1 MLKRTLSVA
10 LALVVALVGTGLAAD
25 LASANGNDVPERALP
40 LTSPVFGSLTGNHAG
55 AYAFYKFDYPGN
67 FWVAKLTL
75 SFSPDD
81 SVVHRAIGLVV
92 YAPDSTAY
100 TSSVTTTLGLQQVR
114 FAADLAGSYLVQVF
128 NYAHGYTINYTL
140 TTQGIPIPPLAPPT
154 PAPPL
159 VTDNTTP
166 AGAIPLVQSVSGSIT
181 GSSGGA
187 FAYYTFFY
195 PGDESQVS
203 LDMTVWPA
211 DSLLNRGQGFNVYL
225 GDRLIA
231 KSGQDKDDI
240 GRLTARFASVLAGN
254 FLVQVYN
261 YNPGLTTQFTLSR
274 Q

>member
-1 MLKRTLSVA
+1 MLKRTLFVT
-10 LALVVALVGTGLAAD
+10 LVLVVALVSTGLASAD
-25 LASANGNDVPERALP
+25 GNDVPERALP
-40 LTSPVFGSLTGNHAG
+40 LTSPVFGSLTGNSAG
-55 AYAFYKFDYPGN
+55 AYAFYRFDYPGN

-81 SVVHRAIGLVV
+81 SVVHRAIGLII

-100 TSSVTTTLGLQQVR
+100 TSSITTTLGLQQVR

-128 NYAHGYTINYTL
+128 NYAQGYTINYTL
-140 TTQGIPIPPLAPPT
+140 TTQGIPLPPLAPPPVT
-154 PAPPL
+154 PPAG
-159 VTDNTTP
+159 VDNTTP
-166 AGAIPLVQSVSGSIT
+166 AGAIPLGQSVSGSVT
-181 GSSGGA
+181 GSGGGA

-211 DSLLNRGQGFNVYL
+211 DSFLNRGQGFNVYL
-225 GDRLIA
+225 GGRRIA

-240 GRLTARFASVLAGN
+240 GRLTARFSSVLAGN
-254 FLVQVYN
+254 VLIQVYN